1 MNGRVSLGK
10 RIRHLTRYRE
20 ITSILIRNGFGWF
33 VDETGLARL
42 LNFPRWVLRGAQ
54 VREAPTAYERI
65 RIAVEQLGPTFIKMG
80 QVASLRTDL
89 LPMELTEELARLGDE
104 VPPMPFETVR
114 KIVEKE
120 LGNPVEETFS
130 EFSQTVIGS
139 ASIGQV
145 HRAVLISGE
154 TVAVKVQRQDIR
166 TNIEIDFE
174 ILADIARLAEKR
186 FDWAQHYA
194 LTEIV
199 EEFRRT
205 LLDECDYAI
214 EARNAERIYHQ
225 FEDDDTVYIPKVNWD
240 LSTSRILVMEYV
252 EGIKLDGD
260 IRRVGVGLDPTVL
273 ATRVCNAVFAQI
285 FIHGFFHADPHPGN
299 LAALPGNVILFMDF
313 GMVGSLTSDLKT
325 RLGSLIIGLMRRNTD
340 MIVRS
345 LYRMGVVPDDIDDVK
360 LRRDVERL
368 RQKYYDVPLS
378 QVNIGES
385 VQDIFTVAYLHRIRI
400 PADLSMVGKAL
411 VTLEGVVEHVDPTFR
426 IMDVAE
432 SFGRRMVREQMDPR
446 NLVKEALGTGA
457 DAAEFLIDFPRQLRL
472 LLRDA
477 RAGKTRVQLRTPE
490 LDNVLHKL
498 DRVTNRITL
507 SVMILSLSIF
517 MAGLMIASSIA
528 RPKASFLHV
537 PLTDV
542 GLVAG
547 LIMVAA
553 LVWSIIR
560 SGRL

>member
-194 LTEIV
+194 LAEIV

>member
-225 FEDDDTVYIPKVNWD
+225 FEDDETVYIPKVNWD
-240 LSTSRILVMEYV
+240 LSTGRVLVMEYV

>member
-194 LTEIV
+194 LAEIV

-345 LYRMGVVPDDIDDVK
+345 LYRMGVVPDDTDDVK

-547 LIMVAA
+547 LVMVAA